1 MLATIRTQLATY
13 APPCNPHP
21 VKRASVL
28 IPLFE
33 QGTVPHLLLTRRASH
48 LRSHSGQVSFPG
60 GKQDPEDGSAQ
71 ATALRESEEE
81 VGLLPQQVEIIGQI
95 DQITS
100 LHQYL
105 VTPFV
110 GVIPSSFVPRPNPE
124 EIESVFSV
132 PLDFFMNPEHH
143 TSQEITHRDVPFYS
157 HHFHFGPYDIWGMT
171 AMLILRFLEVS
182 LQYIPSYPVHH
193 PGAPSWFEMT
203 QRLTPHL

>member
-1 MLATIRTQLATY
+1 MLSVIRTRLASY
-13 APPCNPHP
+13 HPPRNPHP

-33 QGTVPHLLLTRRASH
+33 EAGAVHLLLTRRASH

-60 GKQDPEDGSAQ
+60 GKQDPEDGSAE

-81 VGLLPQQVEIIGQI
+81 VGLAPHQVEVIGGI

-110 GVIPSSFVPRPNPE
+110 GVIPADFRPRPSPH
-124 EIESVFSV
+124 EIESTFSV
-132 PLDFFMNPEHH
+132 PLAFFMDPAHH
-143 TSQEITHRDVPFYS
+143 TSQEITHRDLPFYS
-157 HHFHFGPYDIWGMT
+157 HHFFFGDYDIWGMT

-182 LQYIPSYPVHH
+182 LHYLPPYPVHH